1 MDQKRL
7 FAAIA
12 LSIAVLLLFDA
23 YFRPPAPPPQ
33 QATQAAQQGPE
44 AAVPLPA
51 GPGGVT
57 VPGAAPAELTA
68 ARPPAA
74 RVQIETPR
82 LTGSINARGARLDDL
97 VLRDYRE
104 TLDRN
109 SPLVRLLA
117 PRERPDPYFVQWGWT
132 PADGRTRV
140 PDAETDWTVEGG
152 PLTPDSAVTLRWDN
166 GAGVTFE
173 IVLTVDRNFMFRA
186 EQRVINATAEPVVV
200 LPWSRIRRE
209 TTPRVEGFFILHEG
223 FVGVIDGRLQEWT
236 YSQLRDEANRRRS
249 MRDEAE
255 RARAPFE
262 GTAVSSWAGFADKY
276 WLTALIGDGAAQ
288 EMRFAFRHIRDGTVD
303 RWQIDAATPEPVT
316 IAAGATGTLATRMF
330 SGAKEVLVLD
340 DYRDRLG
347 ITDFDKAVDFGWF
360 YFLTKPFF
368 YALHWL
374 AVLTGNMGVAILLFT
389 LAIKILFFPLASKS
403 YQSMSRMKL
412 LAPKMQEI
420 RERYKDDTQKAQSEM
435 MALYKAEKVNP
446 ASGCLPILIQI
457 PVFFALYKVLFV
469 TIEMR
474 HAPFFGWVQ
483 DLSAPDPTNAF
494 ELFGLLPWGAPVWL
508 HLPVWAIL
516 MGITMWAQFKLNPTP
531 PDPIQA
537 KVFSLMP
544 ILFTFLLASFP
555 AGLVIYWTWNN
566 LLSIGQQYYI
576 MRHERAAR
584 RAEKR
589 GGMVKTTKGKG

>member
-1 MDQKRL
+1 
-7 FAAIA
+7 
-12 LSIAVLLLFDA
+12 
-23 YFRPPAPPPQ
+23 
-33 QATQAAQQGPE
+33 
-44 AAVPLPA
+44 
-51 GPGGVT
+51 
-57 VPGAAPAELTA
+57 
-68 ARPPAA
+68 
-74 RVQIETPR
+74 
-82 LTGSINARGARLDDL
+82 
-97 VLRDYRE
+97 
-104 TLDRN
+104 
-109 SPLVRLLA
+109 
-117 PRERPDPYFVQWGWT
+117 
-132 PADGRTRV
+132 
-140 PDAETDWTVEGG
+140 EGG
-152 PLTPDSAVTLRWDN
+152 PLAPGGTVTLRWDN
-166 GAGVTFE
+166 EAGVTFE
-173 IVLTVDRNFMFRA
+173 IALSVDENFLFRA
-186 EQRVINATAEPVVV
+186 EQRVINRTGEAVSV

-209 TTPRVEGFFILHEG
+209 VTPHVEGFFILHEG

-236 YSQLRDEANRRRS
+236 YSQLRDEANRRRGL
-249 MRDEAE
+249 RDEAE
-255 RARAPFE
+255 RVRAAFE
-262 GTAVSSWAGFADKY
+262 GTGGSSWAGFADKY
-276 WLTALIGDGAAQ
+276 WLTALIGDGPRP
-288 EMRFAFRHIRDGTVD
+288 MRYAFRHIRDGAAD
-303 RWQIDAATPEPVT
+303 RWQVDMATPEPVT
-316 IAAGATGTLATRMF
+316 IAAGETGTLASRMF
-330 SGAKEVLVLD
+330 AGAKEVLLLD
-340 DYRDRLG
+340 AYRDRYG

-374 AVLTGNMGVAILLFT
+374 AEITGNMGVAILLFT
-389 LAIKILFFPLASKS
+389 LIIKILFFPLANKS

-420 RERYKDDTQKAQSEM
+420 KERYKDDPQKAQAEM
-435 MALYKAEKVNP
+435 MALYRAEKVNP

-494 ELFGLLPWGAPVWL
+494 ELFGLLPWGAPAWL

-537 KVFSLMP
+537 KVFGLMP

-566 LLSIGQQYYI
+566 LLSIAQQAWI

-584 RAEKR
+584 RAERKAA
-589 GGMVKTTKGKG
+589 VAKPKAKG

>member
-7 FAAIA
+7 FLAIA
-12 LSIAVLLLFDA
+12 LSIVVLLIFDA
-23 YFRPPAPPPQ
+23 FFRPPPPPRPPTAER
-33 QATQAAQQGPE
+33 QATTDG
-44 AAVPLPA
+44 VPLPPP
-51 GPGGVT
+51 PGIAT
-57 VPGAAPAELTA
+57 PGAAPAAEA
-68 ARPPAA
+68 AATRPPAT
-74 RVQIETPR
+74 RVPIETPR
-82 LTGSINARGARLDDL
+82 LTGSLNARGARLDDL
-97 VLRDYRE
+97 TLRDYRE
-104 TLDRN
+104 TIAPD

-132 PADGRTRV
+132 AADGRTRT
-140 PDAETDWTVEGG
+140 PDGETDWSVEGG
-152 PLTPDSAVTLRWDN
+152 PLTAGGTITLRWDN
-166 GAGVTFE
+166 GAGVLFE
-173 IVLTVDRNFMFRA
+173 IALSVDENYLFRA
-186 EQRVINATAEPVVV
+186 EQRVINRSDQPVSV
-200 LPWSRIRRE
+200 LPWVRIRRE
-209 TTPRVEGFFILHEG
+209 TTPHVEGFFILHEG

-236 YSQLRDEANRRRS
+236 YSQLRDEANRRRAL
-249 MRDEAE
+249 RDEAE

-262 GTAVSSWAGFADKY
+262 ATGTASWAGFTDKY
-276 WLTALIGDGAAQ
+276 WLTALIGDGPRP
-288 EMRFAFRHIRDGTVD
+288 MRYAFRHIRDGGAD
-303 RWQIDAATPEPVT
+303 RWQVDMATPEPQTVPP
-316 IAAGATGTLATRMF
+316 GATSALPSRLFA
-330 SGAKEVLVLD
+330 GAKEVLLLD
-340 DYRDRLG
+340 AYRDRHG

-374 AVLTGNMGVAILLFT
+374 AILTGNMGVAILLFT
-389 LAIKILFFPLASKS
+389 LIIKIIFFPLANKS
-403 YQSMSRMKL
+403 YQSMSRMKM

-420 RERYKDDTQKAQSEM
+420 RERYKDDLQKAQAEM
-435 MALYKAEKVNP
+435 MALYRAEKINP

-494 ELFGLLPWGAPVWL
+494 ELFGLLPWGAPPWL

-516 MGITMWAQFKLNPTP
+516 MGITMWVQFKLNPTP

-537 KVFSLMP
+537 KVFALMP
-544 ILFTFLLASFP
+544 LLFTFLLATFP

-566 LLSIGQQYYI
+566 LLSIAQQAWI

-584 RAEKR
+584 RAERRAAIAKA
-589 GGMVKTTKGKG
+589 KGKE